1 MIAIGVRGLFRLE
14 KVRLDIDGI
23 FTVHYSAI
31 LRTPMP
37 GLHALEHP

>member
-23 FTVHYSAI
+23 FTVHYSEI